1 MPIGTDY
8 NFTLPNQ
15 ENQQG
20 DERALVIEQY
30 TGIVE
35 GTVERLS
42 IMQNIVPVRT
52 IRGTDTFT
60 NRAVGKSQLQKIT
73 RGEAPRGTSSDFGRN
88 AVTVD
93 TTVIARESFA
103 MLDVFLT
110 NIDVRQEVGREQGKE
125 LAKFW
130 DETFSIQAIKA
141 ALLADSTFRGTGAA
155 GRPAGHFGG
164 SQFTMDAALD
174 LTDPALLYEAIGELF
189 VRMKNKDVNPRMD
202 DVILVVRPEEFFTLS
217 QSELLINQD
226 YVTSTGNQINGAHIL
241 KAYGVPIFE
250 HNSVP
255 LMREVTGHL
264 CSNAGNGNAYD
275 GDFSD
280 VAVLA
285 MSPRSIMAGEAIP
298 LTTAVWWDEKDK
310 SHYVD
315 SYLSFAVGPN
325 RAEYAGVVRIPT

>member
-1 MPIGTDY
+1 MPIGADY

-20 DERALVIEQY
+20 DERALVIEEY

-35 GTVERLS
+35 GTIERLS

-60 NRAVGKSQLQKIT
+60 NRAVGKSQLQRIT
-73 RGEAPRGTSSDFGRN
+73 RGETPRGTSTDFGRN

-103 MLDVFLT
+103 MLDIFLT
-110 NIDVRQEVGREQGKE
+110 NIDVRREVGVEQGKE
-125 LAKFW
+125 VSKFW
-130 DETFSIQAIKA
+130 DETFGIQALKA
-141 ALLADSTFRGTGAA
+141 ALRTDSTFRGAGAP
-155 GRPAGHFGG
+155 GTPAGHFGG
-164 SQFTMDAALD
+164 SQFD
-174 LTDPALLYEAIGELF
+174 LSSIGDLSDPAVLYEAIGELF
-189 VRMKNKDVNPRMD
+189 VRMKKKDVNPRVD
-202 DVILVVRPEEFFTLS
+202 DVILVVRPEEYFTLS

-226 YVTSTGNQINGAHIL
+226 YVTSTGNQINSASVL
-241 KAYGVPIFE
+241 KAYGVPVFE
-250 HNSVP
+250 HNSIP
-255 LMREVTGHL
+255 LLQEVTGHL
-264 CSNAGNGNAYD
+264 YSNVGNGNAYD

-280 VAVLA
+280 CAVLA
-285 MSPRSIMAGEAIP
+285 MSPRSIMAGSAIP
-298 LTTAVWWDEKDK
+298 LTTAVFWDEKDK

-325 RAEYAGVVRIPT
+325 RAEYAGVIRVPT